1 MTETLEERCRRLEH
15 FETPQWA
22 IDAILQRVK
31 LGGIVVDPAAG
42 AGMLVEAAKK
52 QQGTT
57 SIWAH
62 DIEDWGYPLDSVED
76 FLERTEPLSSKAM
89 VFMNPP
95 FKTADQFVRKA
106 FELGAERVLCF
117 QRLAWLESKKRKEF
131 WSEYSPLRIYLCGE
145 RATCW
150 RHDICP
156 EERARRG
163 DTPTPHAW
171 FYFTRNSLSRGRPE
185 FRVIYKDGSMI

>member
-22 IDAILQRVK
+22 IDAILQRIK
-31 LGGIVVDPAAG
+31 LGEHVVDPCAG
-42 AGMLVEAAKK
+42 IGLLAEAAEA
-52 QQGTT
+52 QGATVFT
-57 SIWAH
+57 M
-62 DIEDWGYPLDSVED
+62 DIENWGYPLCEEGD
-76 FLERTEPLSSKAM
+76 FLEFMQPLDETI

-95 FKTADQFVRKA
+95 FKIADQFVKKA

-131 WSEYSPLRIYLCGE
+131 WSEFSPLRIYLCGE

-171 FYFTRNSLSRGRPE
+171 FYFTRNSLGRGRPE